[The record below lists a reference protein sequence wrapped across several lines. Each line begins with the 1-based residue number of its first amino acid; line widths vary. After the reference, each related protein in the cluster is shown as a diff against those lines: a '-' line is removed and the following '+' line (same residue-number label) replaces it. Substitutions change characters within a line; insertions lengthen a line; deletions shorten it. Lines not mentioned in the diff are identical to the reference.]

1 MTLPPDFDQLIGA
14 DVEGAERARL
24 QRVHALLVQ
33 AGPPAEL
40 SPELEAG
47 PPLGLTLVRRRRGG
61 ARRPVLLLAA
71 AIVILALAFLG
82 GYLTGNGGGGTAS
95 AELLKLGGTQ
105 AAPHALASLQIKPVD
120 SAGNWPMRLSVTG
133 LPKLSHGW
141 YYEVFLERAGK
152 PYAPCG
158 SFKVASDRAVTVDLN
173 APYRLKQGDSWV
185 VTKQAPH
192 SDKAG
197 LVVLRPV

>member
-47 PPLGLTLVRRRRGG
+47 PSLRLTLVRRRRSV
-61 ARRPVLLLAA
+61 RRPVLLLAA

-82 GYLTGNGGGGTAS
+82 GYLTGNGGGGGGTAS

-105 AAPHALASLQIKPVD
+105 AAPHAP
-120 SAGNWPMRLSVTG
+120 
-133 LPKLSHGW
+133 
-141 YYEVFLERAGK
+141 
-152 PYAPCG
+152 
-158 SFKVASDRAVTVDLN
+158 DRTSRGRSPD
-173 APYRLKQGDSWV
+173 R
-185 VTKQAPH
+185 
-192 SDKAG
+192 
-197 LVVLRPV
+197 RPGAWRRS

>member
-47 PPLGLTLVRRRRGG
+47 PSLRLTLVRRRRSV
-61 ARRPVLLLAA
+61 RRPVLLLAA

-82 GYLTGNGGGGTAS
+82 GYLTGNGGGGGTAS

-158 SFKVASDRAVTVDLN
+158 VFQVASDRAITVDLN
-173 APYRLKQGDSWV
+173 APYRLKHGDSWV
-185 VTKQAPH
+185 VTKQAPK
-192 SDKAG
+192 SERPG